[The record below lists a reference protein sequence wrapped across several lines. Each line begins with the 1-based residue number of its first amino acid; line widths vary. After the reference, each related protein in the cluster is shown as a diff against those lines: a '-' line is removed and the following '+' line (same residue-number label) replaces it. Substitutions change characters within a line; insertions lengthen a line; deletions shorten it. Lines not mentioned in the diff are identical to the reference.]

1 MGGAKNCP
9 ETPRQKMIGMM
20 YLVLTAMLALNV
32 STDILSGFT
41 LVDNSLHESTKTSE
55 DRNALMMESFRAA
68 AETNPDKNLSWY
80 EKACGLRDKSDSL
93 YAYIDNFKYNIVR
106 LADGKNADPEAR
118 NIVGKSNLDVT
129 GQYGIVEGNGAI
141 LKEKIH
147 EYRDYLIALSD
158 STKTQEFNT
167 LFATNEGKTNDG
179 QPISW
184 EATLFEGMP
193 VGASVTLLTK
203 IQSDIRTAQGRMIQY
218 LQMAT
223 DASDL
228 RVNKMEA
235 LVIPKSSYVIK
246 GQKYSA
252 QIVLAAVDTT
262 QKPTY
267 FINGARISDNGLYEF
282 TANTLGTHQYT
293 GQIVV
298 RGGDGTETPYPFR
311 SEYSVGEPSVTI
323 SNDDLDA
330 VYRGYKHTF
339 SISVPGMSNDKIYVK
354 VDNGKITKKGNIWL
368 IDAPTNASTMKV
380 SVFADVNGTNQF
392 MGDQSYR
399 VLPLPE
405 PAASI
410 KVGDKEYSSEI
421 GNSVINNPKATVV
434 AGYGSDVLID
444 LGYTVTAFTLRV
456 KGRVIPSSSNKFTE
470 DQRRQLSKLKRGD
483 DISIVDI
490 HVVTETGL
498 KKKLERGVAITI
510 K

>member
-32 STDILSGFT
+32 STDILNGFT
-41 LVDNSLHESTKTSE
+41 LVDDSLHESVAATE
-55 DRNALMMESFRAA
+55 ERNNLMLRSFAAA

-80 EKACGLRDKSDSL
+80 EKACELHAKSDSL
-93 YAYIDNFKYNIVR
+93 YNYLDNFKYQIVR
-106 LADGKNADPEAR
+106 LADGDEADPKAR

-129 GQYGIVEGNGAI
+129 GQYGLTEGNGAI
-141 LKEKIH
+141 LKKHIQ

-158 STKTQEFNT
+158 STKANEFNM

-179 QPISW
+179 QSIPW

-203 IQSDIRTAQGRMIQY
+203 IQSDVRMAEGRMIQY
-218 LQMAT
+218 LQSAT
-223 DASDL
+223 DAGDL

-246 GQKYSA
+246 GEKYSA
-252 QIVLAAVDTT
+252 QIILAAVDTT
-262 QKPTY
+262 QKPNY
-267 FINGARISDNGLYEF
+267 FINGNRIGDNGLYEF

-298 RGGDGTETPYPFR
+298 RGADGTETPYPFS

-323 SNDDLDA
+323 SNNDLDA

-339 SISVPGMSNDKIYVK
+339 SISVPGMSNDNIQVK
-354 VDNGKITKKGNIWL
+354 VDHGKLAKKGNLWM
-368 IDAPTNASTMKV
+368 IDAPTNSNTMKV
-380 SVFADVNGTNQF
+380 SVYATVDGKSQF
-392 MGDQSYR
+392 MGDHTYR

-421 GNSVINNPKATVV
+421 GNSVINNPKAMVV

-444 LGYTVTAFTLRV
+444 LGYTVTSFTLRV
-456 KGRVIPSSSNKFTE
+456 KGRVIPSASNKFTD

-490 HVVTETGL
+490 HVITETGI